1 MFALNCQ
8 HWQAL
13 VDRLHNVLRPFL
25 LRRLKRDV
33 EKSLPPKFEHVV
45 RLSCSL
51 NLPHSRVNT
60 SQRISSSA
68 PSAVQQAIQVP
79 PPVRPRCQAVCDL

>member
-1 MFALNCQ
+1 MSYIRLQ
-8 HWQAL
+8 GL

-45 RLSCSL
+45 RLCD
-51 NLPHSRVNT
+51 
-60 SQRISSSA
+60 
-68 PSAVQQAIQVP
+68 VP
-79 PPVRPRCQAVCDL
+79 VIRRAGTRNIP

>member
-1 MFALNCQ
+1 MGVYLTCLILNCQ
-8 HWQAL
+8 HLQAL

-68 PSAVQQAIQVP
+68 PSAAQ
-79 PPVRPRCQAVCDL
+79 